1 MQAGIDKI
9 HVKEGRRKLNREYV
23 GRLAESIREL
33 GLLNPLTV
41 DAGYNLIAGL
51 HRLEAVKSL
60 GWETVECTVRSL
72 EGLRAEMAEID
83 ENIVRNDLSAVEYGE
98 ILLRRKEIYET
109 RYPETKATYNGGGF
123 KGNQYQKVETEK
135 ISPAIKSFV
144 RSTAEKAGIS
154 PRRVEMEIRTAKQL
168 APEAKEIL
176 KGTERKITK
185 KAVAEIARM
194 EPERQKEAASLLA
207 AGEIR
212 NMDEFKEKEEKRGQE
227 AVQLQKGAAGRGTG
241 ASDKPEENE
250 AQGKKEAGA
259 GMPEAGNKKE
269 LRAEPDKK
277 KEKQEIQEEGRTGS
291 PSKTSLSKGTGA
303 SIRKLV
309 AELKNPDKDCSGTP
323 ESFLEEYGAF
333 VRKFHKEMEWY
344 GSAYY
349 EAVFR
354 DMDETHLACL
364 RMQTDAVCTAAEELY
379 NKVKRGAE
387 MG

>member
-109 RYPETKATYNGGGF
+109 LYPETKATYNGGGF

-194 EPERQKEAASLLA
+194 EPEQ
-207 AGEIR
+207 I
-212 NMDEFKEKEEKRGQE
+212 
-227 AVQLQKGAAGRGTG
+227 GR
-241 ASDKPEENE
+241 AH
-250 AQGKKEAGA
+250 
-259 GMPEAGNKKE
+259 
-269 LRAEPDKK
+269 
-277 KEKQEIQEEGRTGS
+277 
-291 PSKTSLSKGTGA
+291 
-303 SIRKLV
+303 V
-309 AELKNPDKDCSGTP
+309 
-323 ESFLEEYGAF
+323 
-333 VRKFHKEMEWY
+333 
-344 GSAYY
+344 
-349 EAVFR
+349 
-354 DMDETHLACL
+354 
-364 RMQTDAVCTAAEELY
+364 
-379 NKVKRGAE
+379 
-387 MG
+387 

>member
-109 RYPETKATYNGGGF
+109 LYPETKATYNGGGF

-212 NMDEFKEKEEKRGQE
+212 NMDEF
-227 AVQLQKGAAGRGTG
+227 
-241 ASDKPEENE
+241 
-250 AQGKKEAGA
+250 KEAGA